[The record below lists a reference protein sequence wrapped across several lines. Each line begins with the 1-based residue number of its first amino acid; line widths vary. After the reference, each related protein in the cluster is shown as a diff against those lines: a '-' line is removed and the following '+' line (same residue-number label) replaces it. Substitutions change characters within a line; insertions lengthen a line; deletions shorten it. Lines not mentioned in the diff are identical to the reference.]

1 MERERDRVR
10 GEIERD
16 GVRRGWRGRETEGG
30 ERLRETG

>member
-1 MERERDRVR
+1 MERERDRGK

-16 GVRRGWRGRETEGG
+16 GVRRGWRGRETEGR

>member
-1 MERERDRVR
+1 MEGERGRGR

-16 GVRRGWRGRETEGG
+16 GVRRGWRGREIEGG